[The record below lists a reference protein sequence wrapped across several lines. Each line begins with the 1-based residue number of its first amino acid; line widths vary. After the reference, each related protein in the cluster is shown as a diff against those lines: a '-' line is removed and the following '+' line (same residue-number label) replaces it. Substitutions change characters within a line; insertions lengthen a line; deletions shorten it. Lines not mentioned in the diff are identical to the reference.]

1 MDWKLQQEST
11 FFYVQVIVADLAS
24 ETENFV
30 WKGKERLEL
39 RDGGK
44 IGFPAGFA
52 PKAVFQMNPPASVT
66 AVALQ
71 SSWEV

>member
-1 MDWKLQQEST
+1 M
-11 FFYVQVIVADLAS
+11 VIADLAS

-39 RDGGK
+39 RGGGK
-44 IGFPAGFA
+44 MNFAAGFA
-52 PKAVFQMNPPASVT
+52 PLAVLQMNPPASVT

-71 SSWEV
+71 SSWGV